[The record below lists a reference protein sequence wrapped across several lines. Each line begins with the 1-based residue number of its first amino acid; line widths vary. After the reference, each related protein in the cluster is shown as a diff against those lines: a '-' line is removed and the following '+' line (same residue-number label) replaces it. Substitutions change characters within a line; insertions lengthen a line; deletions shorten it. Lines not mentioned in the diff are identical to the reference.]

1 MIYGIHVRGS
11 PIDDR
16 ETQGSSEVV
25 ANLRCECV
33 SRTAAFERDTVKRQ
47 CSRLPVIV
55 LALAALGEDLLS
67 P

>member
-25 ANLRCECV
+25 TNLRCECV
-33 SRTAAFERDTVKRQ
+33 SRTAALERDTVNVNVQDRRQ
-47 CSRLPVIV
+47 SGGGKKPSV
-55 LALAALGEDLLS
+55 DPMS